1 MNGLKYLGEE
11 LRKIEK
17 NGKSFMGM
25 DGGNINSDIWF
36 CGVEFG
42 SDYEQMAAYYENY
55 VKFYDLKD
63 LKIPFRDDCSELFL
77 KSIYDRFL
85 AAMYINLFKE
95 EKLTNP
101 INTNLIEK
109 VLKEEL
115 YNKNSN
121 IFKLNLFP
129 ISKKDIGWNKTI
141 ESEAGITKDRYYDSL
156 FRNRADF
163 FKELIKM
170 FEPKLIICTSPKDY
184 KDFFIEAFFSQ
195 KQQINHSWEYLT
207 LDSKKK
213 FKISVFESDKT
224 KIVIIPFLGRGNLN
238 SYNDIIS
245 ITNHLKKEYL

>member
-25 DGGNINSDIWF
+25 DGGNINSDTWF

-42 SDYEQMAAYYENY
+42 SDYEQMSNYYENY
-55 VKFYDLKD
+55 VKFYDLID
-63 LKIPFRDDCSELFL
+63 LKIPFRIDCPELFL
-77 KSIYDRFL
+77 KSTYDRYL

-129 ISKKDIGWNKTI
+129 IAKKDIGWNKRI
-141 ESEAGITKDRYYDSL
+141 ESETGITKDKYYESL

-163 FKELIKM
+163 FKELIQR

-195 KQQINHSWEYLT
+195 KQKINHSWEYHATDLQ
-207 LDSKKK
+207 KK
-213 FKISVFESDKT
+213 FKISLFESGKT
-224 KIVIIPFLGRGNLN
+224 KIVIIPFLGRGNLS
-238 SYNDIIS
+238 SYNDVIS
-245 ITNHLKKEYL
+245 MTNHLKKEYL